1 MNNKKQPPEVFYKKA
16 VLKTFLNANRKISVF
31 ESLPNQVAAL
41 QISNFFK
48 RRFQR
53 SCFLVNIAKFF
64 KKLISKKICER
75 LLLNNV
81 KRNYSSM
88 KIVKLLLNI
97 SQHSQ
102 ENTFTGVSFLI
113 STVVVCILCLSLFK
127 KRFPHPCFPDSFL
140 KFLTTTLLKREKKH
154 CYEKRSIVIRNVD
167 LISIA
172 NLITQ
177 LFM

>member
-1 MNNKKQPPEVFYKKA
+1 M
-16 VLKTFLNANRKISVF
+16 F
-31 ESLPNQVAAL
+31 ESLPNQVAVL

-48 RRFQR
+48 KRFQR
-53 SCFLVNIAKFF
+53 RCFLVNIAKFL
-64 KKLISKKICER
+64 KKLILKKICER

-154 CYEKRSIVIRNVD
+154 CYEKRSIAIRNVD

-177 LFM
+177 LFMQLR